1 MLGPEDVLGTVSCL
15 HHLSDAVT
23 EGWAVVGKHLR
34 GDLSLWPGA
43 HIQIRTHI
51 RIFVIVM
58 SIIFCNIAAR
68 SIKQRNKKIEKV

>member
-1 MLGPEDVLGTVSCL
+1 MLGPEDVLGTVTCL

-43 HIQIRTHI
+43 HIQIRT
-51 RIFVIVM
+51 
-58 SIIFCNIAAR
+58 
-68 SIKQRNKKIEKV
+68 